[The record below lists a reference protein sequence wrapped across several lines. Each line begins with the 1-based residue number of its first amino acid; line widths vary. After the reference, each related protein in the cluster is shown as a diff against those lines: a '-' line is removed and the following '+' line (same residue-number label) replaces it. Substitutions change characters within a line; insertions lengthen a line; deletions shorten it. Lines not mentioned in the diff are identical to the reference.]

1 MLKILVLML
10 LGVAMIAAACGGDDD
25 DGDSDDNDNGDS
37 NDNAPAEMEPSDGDD
52 DGDDDGGDNG
62 GDNDGGDGDGDNDR
76 DRDND
81 ADNDG
86 DNDGDNGGDNGD
98 GDNDGDLGLNV
109 FDEDCRFV
117 LAGGSDFANPLA
129 AGAGDFDAVAD
140 VWQQIADR
148 APDEIKGEMQILAD
162 ALTEFANILSG
173 IDLTDPSA
181 LTDPDTQAAFAN
193 LEDAVDTER
202 LEQATDAVN
211 AWFEENCAA

>member
-1 MLKILVLML
+1 M
-10 LGVAMIAAACGGDDD
+10 
-25 DGDSDDNDNGDS
+25 
-37 NDNAPAEMEPSDGDD
+37 
-52 DGDDDGGDNG
+52 
-62 GDNDGGDGDGDNDR
+62 
-76 DRDND
+76 
-81 ADNDG
+81 
-86 DNDGDNGGDNGD
+86 
-98 GDNDGDLGLNV
+98 

>member
-1 MLKILVLML
+1 MLTILVLML

-52 DGDDDGGDNG
+52 DGDDDGD
-62 GDNDGGDGDGDNDR
+62 GDGDGDNDR

-148 APDEIKGEMQILAD
+148 APDEIKGEMQILGD